1 MYEFKIITS
10 VVIMDEKK
18 RFLLGKRSMRE
29 DVFPGLWSIPG
40 GKVET
45 PLPIRD
51 VLEKNAKKEVM
62 EELDVEI
69 EITNYVQSHSNG
81 ENKVYVIFLGKIVK
95 GKPRPREDTDEV
107 RWFRF
112 EELEKEK
119 LCPEVYDVLKKVSR
133 GFQ

>member
-10 VVIMDEKK
+10 LVILDEQK
-18 RFLLGKRSMRE
+18 RFLLGKRSMKE

-40 GKVET
+40 GKVES
-45 PLPIRD
+45 PLPIHD
-51 VLEKNAKKEVM
+51 VLEKNVKKEVL
-62 EELDVEI
+62 EEFGVEV
-69 EITNYVQSHSNG
+69 EVTGYVQSHSNG

-95 GKPRPREDTDEV
+95 GKPRPLEDTDEV

-112 EELEKEK
+112 EELEKNK
-119 LCPEVYDVLKKVSR
+119 LCPEVYDILKKVSR